1 MSALLV
7 FSGLLAFHSTAL
19 RQLAA
24 RATGSDENDILSEL
38 AAKQQALMAELAKIQ
53 LEQPAGL
60 PVEDSVTASAP
71 DAPGTATSAAP
82 TGAPSSSAVSSLL
95 VHLNTANQTALETL
109 PDIGPSKA
117 QAILEYRTA
126 HGRFS
131 SIDEL
136 DNVKGIG
143 EATLA
148 KLRPYL
154 TLD

>member
-1 MSALLV
+1 
-7 FSGLLAFHSTAL
+7 
-19 RQLAA
+19 
-24 RATGSDENDILSEL
+24 
-38 AAKQQALMAELAKIQ
+38 MAELAKIQ